1 MCGRQGDMGKGI
13 MTAVMSAPTVM
24 SEGRHVGRSAR
35 RKVGTDRHIA
45 EDTNDGQMMTRI
57 WLASAHHPAYSTRY
71 TLTSE
76 NTYRCVYTQSAVRRH
91 IVGTVVTP
99 SHRRYGRHVVGT
111 VGTVVTPSHRRYGRH
126 VVGTVGTVVTRVIA
140 SDN

>member
-1 MCGRQGDMGKGI
+1 MGKGI

-91 IVGTVVTP
+91 IVGTVVTSSVP
-99 SHRRYGRHVVGT
+99 SVRSSHRHI
-111 VGTVVTPSHRRYGRH
+111 
-126 VVGTVGTVVTRVIA
+126 VGTVVTRVIA